1 MIFGFNT
8 TPAHFQACIVQ
19 ALEGDH
25 AGVPAMPHTTYMD
38 DCTVGAP
45 AEGGEGARGS
55 LVECAWANTLA
66 AMWRLA
72 LSGLPINLKKCHLL
86 CTTLSLL
93 RVVLFECKY

>member
-1 MIFGFNT
+1 M
-8 TPAHFQACIVQ
+8 Q
-19 ALEGDH
+19 ALEGEH
-25 AGVPAMPHTTYMD
+25 AGVPAPPHATYMD

-45 AEGGEGARGS
+45 AEGGEGAGGS
-55 LVECAWANTLA
+55 LIERAWANTLA

-93 RVVLFECKY
+93 GVVLFERKY